1 MSKQSSYSREGYL
14 LENYRYFHLR
24 DTAGQERDF
33 HFHEFDKVVLL
44 LSGRVDYF
52 VEGIT
57 YALKPR
63 DILLVKHHT
72 IHKALI
78 DKSVPYDRII
88 IYLDRK
94 YFDRV
99 MPEGQLCSCFDRCDT
114 RRDYLLRP
122 RDEDWQS
129 IAAAFSAFEQM
140 IPEEAYGSQTM
151 RDTLMMQLLIYINR
165 ICVSA
170 AADTPAERQTDGKI
184 ARVLSY
190 INENLTGE
198 LSLEIIAREAKMS
211 KSYFSTIFKK
221 MNGIPVW
228 DYITRKR
235 VELAMTLLRDRDKPV
250 IEVAESCGFS
260 SISNFNRCFRQVTG
274 ISPSAYRKEVSA
286 DEVF

>member
-78 DKSVPYDRII
+78 DKSVPYDRVI

-129 IAAAFSAFEQM
+129 IAAAFAAFEQM
-140 IPEEAYGSQTM
+140 LPEEAYGSQTM

-170 AADTPAERQTDGKI
+170 AADTPAERQIDGKI

-198 LSLEIIAREAKMS
+198 LSVEKLAEQVYLSRYHFMRLFKEQTGSTVHSYIRQKRLLHAARLIREGMS
-211 KSYFSTIFKK
+211 AS
-221 MNGIPVW
+221 
-228 DYITRKR
+228 R
-235 VELAMTLLRDRDKPV
+235 AA
-250 IEVAESCGFS
+250 AESGFGDYS
-260 SISNFNRCFRQVTG
+260 AFHRAFRESFG
-274 ISPSAYRKEVSA
+274 MSPGRLKK
-286 DEVF
+286 

>member
-129 IAAAFSAFEQM
+129 IAAAFAAFERI

-198 LSLEIIAREAKMS
+198 LSVEKLAEQVYLSRYHFMRLFKEQTGSTVHSYIRQKRLLHAARLIREGMS
-211 KSYFSTIFKK
+211 AS
-221 MNGIPVW
+221 
-228 DYITRKR
+228 R
-235 VELAMTLLRDRDKPV
+235 AA
-250 IEVAESCGFS
+250 AESGFGDYS
-260 SISNFNRCFRQVTG
+260 AFHRAFRESFG
-274 ISPSAYRKEVSA
+274 MSPGRLKK
-286 DEVF
+286 